1 MLKARLIKMEKK
13 IRYLLFKGLFVN
25 FYLFDGLVYCDNIET
40 WNWEWI
46 TNEFKTGHS
55 VEISKQI
62 YLFWINTDSYVPKVL
77 HSLFHQID
85 KVINDCFAIRMKH
98 EEMHCPQKSFDGL
111 LVKTYSPIC
120 WENFLNVP
128 WQHLSR
134 QILFICNRYK
144 ILMKDLST
152 TLFRFRLY
160 LL

>member
-98 EEMHCPQKSFDGL
+98 EEMHCPQKSIWW
-111 LVKTYSPIC
+111 VA
-120 WENFLNVP
+120 
-128 WQHLSR
+128 R
-134 QILFICNRYK
+134 
-144 ILMKDLST
+144 KDLFSNLLRKLSKCT
-152 TLFRFRLY
+152 VAASVQANSFY
-160 LL
+160 L